1 MNQIESKSI
10 LAKCLA
16 TEDISI
22 VHDPKAP
29 TAAFDVKAR
38 VLYLPL
44 WKKMSPDLYDLFIG
58 HEVGHAHETPAEGWH
73 DAVCDDKAKKN
84 FLNVVEDV
92 RIERK
97 VKERYPGLVSSFYK
111 GYKELVDGDFFG
123 IKDLDIN
130 KLPLID
136 RVNLHYKVGHMMGV
150 TFKEEEKD
158 LVERIN
164 KAETWEDVERLAN
177 ELFEANQKDMEDKK
191 DELESMIDKMM
202 PQRFKMDPEGD
213 ASDSASEEPTNESQ
227 AGDDE
232 VKPDINEVESDSYG
246 NPIDPDEYEREET
259 EAEEEAREQAERE
272 EREAK
277 EKEEYERWLAQT
289 PEERQA
295 EEDAKKEAA
304 EQERKDNQLKEK
316 LDDLKKALE
325 NGESF
330 SDNAFRSNE
339 KSLVDQDAAN
349 LVYVKAPKI
358 DPKDFIVPMNELYDW
373 DNSIDLQQAYRDKDD
388 RYCERTIPN
397 SEVYDI
403 ATKAYEKWN
412 RTQQPIINS
421 MAQQFELR
429 KAATAYKK
437 SSIAKIGKLN
447 EDKLWAYKL
456 TEDLFQRALIVPDG
470 KNHGILMFVDLSG
483 SMWRNMSG
491 TIDQMMN
498 VAAFCRKVNIPF
510 DVYGFSTAGN
520 KGKTEEDRKNHWWF
534 KQQEAIKNGA
544 LEEGQMIIDSS
555 NFCLVHMLSSLCSK
569 NEYLN
574 AMKYL
579 SVVKCGWDHRKYYN
593 DYGDNE
599 YWGYIK
605 NRYLNLGSTPLNSAI
620 IVGKEV
626 AKIFRKRYNIEILST
641 IFLTDGGATDNL
653 GYVSGF
659 DYKDE
664 PCAPR
669 SRSIYDE
676 KVAIKDGSATVVLEA
691 KAEKYSR
698 NEFATP
704 TLLEWYQQTTG
715 SRLINFHIID
725 GKRNHFHTEWS
736 KNKWMTGEDVDHYY
750 YPSHEWCAT
759 EWKQCLKDKFMMVED
774 RFGFDQRFLIKGASD
789 LEIKDKELEVKSNK
803 KGDLMRGFRAFN
815 KGKTNQRLFLNK
827 IIELVA

>member
-1 MNQIESKSI
+1 MNRIESKSI

-38 VLYLPL
+38 TLYLPL
-44 WKKMSPDLYDLFIG
+44 WKEMSPALYDLFIG

-97 VKERYPGLVSSFYK
+97 VKERYPGLVSRFFQ
-111 GYKELVDGDFFG
+111 GYQELVDGDFFG
-123 IKDLDIN
+123 IKGIDIN

-150 TFKEEEKD
+150 KFTTEEKD
-158 LVERIN
+158 LVDRIA

-177 ELFEANQKDMEDKK
+177 ELFAANAKDVDEKK
-191 DELESMIDKMM
+191 DELESMIEKMM
-202 PQRFKMDPEGD
+202 PQRFKGD
-213 ASDSASEEPTNESQ
+213 ASDSASEDVDNGEAQ

-232 VKPDINEVESDSYG
+232 AKPDINEVESDSFG
-246 NPIDPDEYEREET
+246 NPIDPDEYDREET
-259 EAEEEAREQAERE
+259 EAEAEAREEAERE
-272 EREAK
+272 ERAK
-277 EKEEYERWLAQT
+277 KEEEEYQRWLKLT

-295 EEDAKKEAA
+295 EEDAKKAAA
-304 EQERKDNQLKEK
+304 EQAKKDQELKEK
-316 LDDLKKALE
+316 LDDLQKALD
-325 NGESF
+325 NNESF
-330 SDNAFRSNE
+330 SDNAFRDNE
-339 KSLVDQDAAN
+339 KTLVDQDAAD
-349 LVYVKAPKI
+349 LIYVKAPKL
-358 DPKDFIVPMNELYDW
+358 DPKDYIVPMNELYNW
-373 DNSIDLQQAYRDKDD
+373 DLSIELQQASRDKDGHWT
-388 RYCERTIPN
+388 ERNIPGH
-397 SEVYDI
+397 EVYDV
-403 ATKAYEKWN
+403 ATKIYEKWN
-412 RTQQPIINS
+412 RTQTPIINS

-483 SMWRNMSG
+483 SMYRNMSG

-510 DVYGFSTAGN
+510 DVYGFSSAGN
-520 KGKTEEDRKNHWWF
+520 KGLTEEDRKNHWWT
-534 KQQEAIKNGA
+534 KQKEAIET
-544 LEEGQMIIDSS
+544 LEDGQMIVDNSS
-555 NFCLVHMLSSLCSK
+555 FCLVHMLSSMCSK
-569 NEYLN
+569 NEYIN

-579 SVVKCGWDHRKYYN
+579 SVMKCGFDHRRYYN
-593 DYGDNE
+593 DYGDNGE
-599 YWGYIK
+599 CWGYIK
-605 NRYLNLGSTPLNSAI
+605 NPHFALGSTPLNSAI

-626 AKIFRKRYNIEILST
+626 AKIFRKRYNVEILST

-653 GYVSGF
+653 CYITRKGWDDKEVS
-659 DYKDE
+659 
-664 PCAPR
+664 AR
-669 SRSIYDE
+669 SKSIYDE
-676 KVAIKDGSATVVLEA
+676 KVAIKDGSATVVIEA
-691 KAEKYSR
+691 KAERYSR

-715 SRLINFHIID
+715 SRMINFHIIE
-725 GKRNHFHTEWS
+725 GKRNHFWKEWN
-736 KNKWMTGEDVDHYY
+736 KNVWMDGMDVDHYWS
-750 YPSHEWCAT
+750 PSFEWCSN
-759 EWKQCLKDKFMMVED
+759 EWKDCLKNKFMIVED
-774 RFGFDQRFLIKGASD
+774 KYGFDQRFLIKGRDD
-789 LEIKDKELEVKSNK
+789 LKIETKELEVKSNK
-803 KGDLMRGFRAFN
+803 KGDLMRGFRNFN

>member
-38 VLYLPL
+38 TLYLPL

-73 DAVCDDKAKKN
+73 DAVCNDKAKKN

-97 VKERYPGLVSSFYK
+97 IKDRYPGLVSSFYK

-150 TFKEEEKD
+150 VFKEEEKD
-158 LVERIN
+158 LVGRIN
-164 KAETWEDVERLAN
+164 KAETWEDVERLAD
-177 ELFEANQKDMEDKK
+177 ELFAANQKDMEDKK

-202 PQRFKMDPEGD
+202 PERFQQDPEGEEME
-213 ASDSASEEPTNESQ
+213 SGTQEMKTDSE
-227 AGDDE
+227 
-232 VKPDINEVESDSYG
+232 PDINDQESDSYG
-246 NPIDPDEYEREET
+246 SPIDPDPEGEET
-259 EAEEEAREQAERE
+259 DEEEEAREQAERD
-272 EREAK
+272 ERDKK
-277 EKEEYERWLAQT
+277 EKEDYEKWLSQT

-304 EQERKDNQLKEK
+304 EQERKDNELKEK
-316 LDDLKKALE
+316 LDSLKEALE
-325 NGESF
+325 GGESF
-330 SDNAFRSNE
+330 TDNAFRSNE
-339 KSLVDQDAAN
+339 KSLVDIDAAS
-349 LVYVKAPKI
+349 LIYVKAPKTDI
-358 DPKDFIVPMNELYDW
+358 KDYIVPMNELYDW
-373 DNSIDLQQAYRDKDD
+373 DHSIELQGYTTDEKG
-388 RYCERTIPN
+388 RYGERLVPN
-397 SEVYDI
+397 HEVYGI
-403 ATKAYEKWN
+403 ATKAYEQWN
-412 RTQQPIINS
+412 RINTPIING

-437 SSIAKIGKLN
+437 TSIAKTGKLN
-447 EDKLWAYKL
+447 EDKLWAYKI

-470 KNHGILMFVDLSG
+470 KNHGILMYVDLSG
-483 SMWRNMSG
+483 SMYRNMSG
-491 TIDQMMN
+491 TVDQLMT

-510 DVYGFSTAGN
+510 DVYGFSTAGGIDR
-520 KGKTEEDRKNHWWF
+520 GKTDDEQNNHWYR
-534 KQQEAIKNGA
+534 KQQNALKNGTVVDGEI
-544 LEEGQMIIDSS
+544 LVGSS

-569 NEYLN
+569 NDYLN

-579 SVVKCGWDHRKYYN
+579 TIIKCGWDHRKYYQ
-593 DYGDNE
+593 DYKDNE

-605 NRYLNLGSTPLNSAI
+605 NRHFSLGSTPLNSCI
-620 IVGKEV
+620 IVGKQV
-626 AKIFRKRYNIEILST
+626 AKEFRKKYNVEILST

-653 GYVSGF
+653 NHASSF
-659 DYKDE
+659 DYKGE
-664 PCAPR
+664 PCASR
-669 SRSIYDE
+669 SRSVYDE
-676 KVAIKDGSATVVLEA
+676 RIAIKDGSATTVLDA
-691 KAEKYSR
+691 KVDKYAR
-698 NEFATP
+698 HEFATP
-704 TLLEWYQQTTG
+704 TLLEWYKQTTG
-715 SRLINFHIID
+715 SRMINFHIVD
-725 GKRNHFHTEWS
+725 GKKNHFWNEWT
-736 KNKWMTGEDVDHYY
+736 KNVWMDGDDPDNHY
-750 YPSHEWCAT
+750 YPSHEWSSN
-759 EWKQCLKDKFMMVED
+759 EWKDCLKNKFMMVED
-774 RFGFDQRFLIKGASD
+774 KYGFDQRFLIKGADD
-789 LEIKDKELEVKSNK
+789 LKIEDKELSVKSNK

-815 KGKTNQRLFLNK
+815 KGKTSQRLFLNK

>member
-1 MNQIESKSI
+1 VNQIESKSI

-16 TEDISI
+16 TENISI

-38 VLYLPL
+38 TLYLPL

-73 DAVCDDKAKKN
+73 DAVCDDRAKKN

-97 VKERYPGLVSSFYK
+97 IKDRYPGLVSSFYK
-111 GYKELVDGDFFG
+111 GYKELIDGDFFG
-123 IKDLDIN
+123 IKGIDIN

-150 TFKEEEKD
+150 VFKEEEKD
-158 LVERIN
+158 LVGRIY

-177 ELFEANQKDMEDKK
+177 ELFVANQKDMEDKEE
-191 DELESMIDKMM
+191 ELESMIDSMM
-202 PQRFKMDPEGD
+202 PQRFKMDPDGEELEPGD
-213 ASDSASEEPTNESQ
+213 QEMEMEPMDSNDVGGQ
-227 AGDDE
+227 
-232 VKPDINEVESDSYG
+232 ESDSFG
-246 NPIDPDEYEREET
+246 DVGDPDDDEDERD
-259 EAEEEAREQAERE
+259 EAREEAKEAERE
-272 EREAK
+272 RK
-277 EKEEYERWLAQT
+277 EKEDYEKWLDQS

-295 EEDAKKEAA
+295 DEDAKRELA
-304 EQERKDNQLKEK
+304 EQKREDQKLKEK
-316 LDDLKKALE
+316 LDDLKEALDS
-325 NGESF
+325 GESF
-330 SDNAFRSNE
+330 TDNAFRSNE
-339 KSLVDQDAAN
+339 KSLVDQDQAS
-349 LVYVKAPKI
+349 LIYVKAPKI
-358 DPKDFIVPMNELYDW
+358 DVKDFIVPMDELYDW
-373 DNSIDLQQAYRDKDD
+373 ENSIELTGTNVNNKG
-388 RYCERTIPN
+388 RYGEKVYSNT
-397 SEVYDI
+397 EVYGI

-412 RTQQPIINS
+412 RTNAPIINS

-429 KAATAYKK
+429 KAAVAYKK
-437 SSIAKIGKLN
+437 TSIAKTGKLN

-456 TEDLFQRALIVPDG
+456 TEDLFQRSLIVPDG

-483 SMWRNMSG
+483 SMYKNMSG
-491 TIDQMMN
+491 TVDQMMT

-520 KGKTEEDRKNHWWF
+520 KGKSSEDFADHWYT
-534 KQQEAIKNGA
+534 KQREA
-544 LEEGQMIIDSS
+544 LPTMEEGQMLVDCS
-555 NFCLVHMLSSLCSK
+555 NFCLVHMLSSLCSRDQ
-569 NEYLN
+569 YQN

-579 SVVKCGWDHRKYYN
+579 NIIKCGWDHRRYYS

-605 NRYLNLGSTPLNSAI
+605 NRHFSLGSTPLNSCI

-626 AKIFRKRYNIEILST
+626 AKIFRKKYNVEILST

-653 GYVSGF
+653 AYATTI
-659 DYKDE
+659 DYKGDPKE
-664 PCAPR
+664 SH

-676 KVAIKDGSATVVLEA
+676 KVAIVDGSATIVLDA
-691 KAEKYSR
+691 NSGQNKYAR
-698 NEFATP
+698 HDVATS

-715 SRLINFHIID
+715 SRMINFHIID
-725 GKRNHFHTEWS
+725 GKKSAFWTEWN
-736 KNKWMTGEDVDHYY
+736 KNVWMDGIDEDTYY
-750 YPSHEWCAT
+750 VSHEWSAN
-759 EWKQCLKDKFMMVED
+759 EWKDCLKNKFMLVED
-774 RFGFDQRFLIKGASD
+774 KYGFDQRFLIRGADD
-789 LEIKDKELEVKSNK
+789 LKIEDKELSVKSNK

-815 KGKTNQRLFLNK
+815 KGKTSQRLFLNK

>member
-1 MNQIESKSI
+1 LNQIESKSI

-22 VHDPKAP
+22 VHDAKMP

-38 VLYLPL
+38 TLYLPL

-150 TFKEEEKD
+150 VFKEEEKD
-158 LVERIN
+158 LVSRIQ
-164 KAETWEDVERLAN
+164 KAETWEDVERLAD

-191 DELESMIDKMM
+191 DELESMIDTMM
-202 PQRFKMDPEGD
+202 PQRFQQDPDGEEMESGTQEMETD
-213 ASDSASEEPTNESQ
+213 SD
-227 AGDDE
+227 
-232 VKPDINEVESDSYG
+232 PDINEVESDSFG
-246 NPIDPDEYEREET
+246 SPVDPDEYENGESEE
-259 EAEEEAREQAERE
+259 EEEAREQAEQE

-277 EKEEYERWLAQT
+277 EKEEYERWLNQT

-304 EQERKDNQLKEK
+304 ERKRQEEELKEK
-316 LDDLKKALE
+316 LDDLKDALD

-330 SDNAFRSNE
+330 TDNSFRASE
-339 KSLVDQDAAN
+339 KDLVDQDAAN

-358 DPKDFIVPMNELYDW
+358 NPEDFIIPMNELYDW
-373 DNSIDLQQAYRDKDD
+373 ENSIDLQQVYTDKDG
-388 RYCERTIPN
+388 RYCERTVAN
-397 SEVYDI
+397 SDIYGI

-412 RTQQPIINS
+412 RTQTPIINS

-437 SSIAKIGKLN
+437 SSIAKIGKLD
-447 EDKLWAYKL
+447 EDKLWAYKV
-456 TEDLFQRALIVPDG
+456 TEDLFKRSLIVPNG

-483 SMWRNMSG
+483 SMYKNMSG
-491 TIDQMMN
+491 TIDQMMT

-510 DVYGFSTAGN
+510 DVYGFSTAGGVN
-520 KGKTEEDRKNHWWF
+520 HQTEETKGAHWYT
-534 KQQEAIKNGA
+534 KQSKA
-544 LEEGQMIIDSS
+544 LPTMEEGQMTVGSS
-555 NFCLVHMLSSLCSK
+555 SFCLVHMLSSMCSK

-579 SVVKCGWDHRKYYN
+579 SVIKCGWDHRRYYN
-593 DYGDNE
+593 DYSENE

-605 NRYLNLGSTPLNSAI
+605 NRHFSLGSTPLNSCI

-626 AKIFRKRYNIEILST
+626 AKRFRKRYNVEILST
-641 IFLTDGGATDNL
+641 IFLTDGGATDSME
-653 GYVSGF
+653 YVSSL
-659 DYKDE
+659 DYKGE
-664 PCAPR
+664 PCTPR
-669 SRSIYDE
+669 TRSIYDE
-676 KVAIKDGSATVVLEA
+676 KVAIKDGSATVVLDC
-691 KAEKYSR
+691 KSQKYSR
-698 NEFATP
+698 NEMATP

-725 GKRNHFHTEWS
+725 GKKNHFWNEFK
-736 KNKWMTGEDVDHYY
+736 KNVWMDGDDVDNHYY
-750 YPSHEWCAT
+750 ISHEWT
-759 EWKQCLKDKFMMVED
+759 LNEWKGCLKNKFMMVED
-774 RFGFDQRFLIKGASD
+774 KFGFDQRFLMKGADD
-789 LEIKDKELEVKSNK
+789 LKIEDKELSVKSNK

-815 KGKTNQRLFLNK
+815 KGKTSQRLFLNK

>member
-38 VLYLPL
+38 TLYLPL

-73 DAVCDDKAKKN
+73 DAVCNDKAKKN

-97 VKERYPGLVSSFYK
+97 IKDRYPGLVSSFYK

-123 IKDLDIN
+123 IKGIDIN

-150 TFKEEEKD
+150 VFKEEEKD
-158 LVERIN
+158 LVNRIS
-164 KAETWEDVERLAN
+164 KAETWEDVERLAD
-177 ELFEANQKDMEDKK
+177 ELFAANQKDIEDKK

-202 PQRFKMDPEGD
+202 PQRFKMDPDGEEMEPGD
-213 ASDSASEEPTNESQ
+213 QEMEMEPSDSKDVSDQ
-227 AGDDE
+227 
-232 VKPDINEVESDSYG
+232 ESDSFG
-246 NPIDPDEYEREET
+246 SPIDPDEDEEEET
-259 EAEEEAREQAERE
+259 DEDAEAREQAERE
-272 EREAK
+272 ERDRK
-277 EKEEYERWLAQT
+277 EKEDYERWLEQT

-295 EEDAKKEAA
+295 AEDAKKAAA
-304 EQERKDNQLKEK
+304 EQRIKEKELKEK
-316 LDDLKKALE
+316 LDDLKEALDS
-325 NGESF
+325 GESF
-330 SDNAFRSNE
+330 TDNAFRSNE
-339 KSLVDQDAAN
+339 KSLVDEDQAS
-349 LVYVKAPKI
+349 LIYVKAPNI
-358 DPKDFIVPMNELYDW
+358 DVKDFIVPMNELYNW
-373 DNSIDLQQAYRDKDD
+373 EHSIELTGYTIDNKG
-388 RYCERTIPN
+388 RYQEKILSN
-397 SEVYDI
+397 SEVYGV

-412 RTQQPIINS
+412 RTNTPIINS

-437 SSIAKIGKLN
+437 TSIAKTGKLN

-456 TEDLFQRALIVPDG
+456 TEDLFQRVSIVPDG

-483 SMWRNMSG
+483 SMYKNMSG
-491 TIDQMMN
+491 TVDQMMT

-520 KGKTEEDRKNHWWF
+520 KGKSSEDFADHWWT
-534 KQQEAIKNGA
+534 KQKAA
-544 LEEGQMIIDSS
+544 MATMEEGQMLVDSS
-555 NFCLVHMLSSLCSK
+555 NFCLVHILSSLCSK
-569 NEYLN
+569 NQYQN

-579 SVVKCGWDHRKYYN
+579 NIIKCGWDRRKFYN
-593 DYGDNE
+593 DYGRDE

-605 NRYLNLGSTPLNSAI
+605 NRHFSLGSTPLNSCI

-626 AKIFRKRYNIEILST
+626 AKIFRKKYNVEILST
-641 IFLTDGGATDNL
+641 IFLTDGGATDAL
-653 GYVSGF
+653 AYASST
-659 DYKDE
+659 DYKGDPIE
-664 PCAPR
+664 PR
-669 SRSIYDE
+669 SKSIYDE
-676 KVAIKDGSATVVLEA
+676 KVAIKDGSATIVLDV
-691 KAEKYSR
+691 KQQRYNR
-698 NEFATP
+698 NEISTP
-704 TLLEWYQQTTG
+704 TLLEWYKQTTG
-715 SRLINFHIID
+715 SRMINFHIVD
-725 GKRNHFHTEWS
+725 GKKNHFWSEWNKNVWMDGEDQDAYYYISDEWS
-736 KNKWMTGEDVDHYY
+736 ANEWRDCLKNK
-750 YPSHEWCAT
+750 
-759 EWKQCLKDKFMMVED
+759 FMLVED
-774 RFGFDQRFLIKGASD
+774 KYGFNQRFLIKGADD
-789 LEIKDKELEVKSNK
+789 LKIEDKELSVKSNK

-815 KGKTNQRLFLNK
+815 KGKTSQRLFLNK